1 VESHAPIGAS
11 GISINHQDKGE
22 TDMGD
27 IVEFGDKKLDDDI
40 DELLEDLLKKAENTG
55 NSDDG
60 KTDEPETAGEKDNLI
75 HLQKKSWPPID
86 WHEVEA
92 IRKTEYP
99 RIPKK
104 AVTVI
109 QKMFAD
115 PGTDTYFEIQD
126 FEDSYPP
133 DPIPLTP
140 THGDACWMI
149 DLLDRFGG
157 EVRYG
162 NQPCIVKRKK
172 KKPALFLVQPISLST
187 REALV
192 NVMGLEFEHFLQ
204 SKSWTVI
211 GKEVTDKLM
220 VLIVTNRQDED
231 RIYVGFFDRKTAWV
245 LFRRMDNISIER
257 VLGL

>member
-1 VESHAPIGAS
+1 
-11 GISINHQDKGE
+11 
-22 TDMGD
+22 MGD
-27 IVEFGDKKLDDDI
+27 IIEFGDKKLDDDI
-40 DELLEDLLKKAENTG
+40 DKLLEDLLKEAENSG
-55 NSDDG
+55 KSDDG
-60 KTDEPETAGEKDNLI
+60 KTDEPGTAGEKDNLI
-75 HLQKKSWPPID
+75 HIPKKSWPPID
-86 WHEVEA
+86 WDEVEA
-92 IRKTEYP
+92 IRKGEYP

-115 PGTDTYFEIQD
+115 PGADTYFEIQD

-140 THGDACWMI
+140 TQGDACWII
-149 DLLDRFGG
+149 DLLDRYGG

-162 NQPCIVKRKK
+162 NQQSIVKRKK
-172 KKPALFLVQPISLST
+172 KKPALFLVQPISLSV

-192 NVMGLEFEHFLQ
+192 DTIGPLFEHFVQ

-211 GKEVTDKLM
+211 GKEVTDKMM

-245 LFRRMDNISIER
+245 IFKRMKNISIER
-257 VLGL
+257 VLRL